1 MRTYILILFLAIGL
15 LAVITGANA
24 VTPGVLSSGSLGPAV
39 GFFPGTQNKSTGGQ
53 KKQATKPGTKNAT
66 GKQKPAATTGK
77 SKPSATTS
85 GPVHSKAGMIAANQV
100 DTFKLQVTPL
110 VKFFES
116 SLNFLADKRNPV
128 NEKKTI
134 ITQSYLKWCWDEEV
148 QVEDDLDEN
157 RLVPL
162 HKDMPA
168 YLSDVDFF
176 FKQARFIYDVQDVS
190 VETDARGLTYFKV
203 TANRNLKGLT
213 VNGDSV
219 NSNKV
224 RYLEINF
231 DSVKQ
236 QLKIVSIYTTKLN
249 EKEEMR
255 IWWNTLPVAW
265 KSILGNGK
273 KAGDIDLASIES
285 FNDTV
290 AMVAGAP
297 VPVDGNAFYQALS
310 GVVNSA
316 YVNLAGNRGI
326 GDLGPLYKL
335 SDLKALNLAG
345 TGVSD
350 LMPLR
355 NLNNLTE
362 LNLSGTGVTTLD
374 PLRYCSNITR
384 LNISATAVSDLSV
397 VPTYQALETLDISGT
412 PVSSIALLE
421 GMTHLKEL
429 NISNTAIQDLT
440 PVAGLVTLEEFNFSG
455 TRVTDLNP
463 LQSLKSLKTL
473 EFDST
478 EIRDLSPLKDLAN
491 LQTVSCNNSGV
502 KQQEALKFLTVH
514 PTTSLLYATKPLTEW
529 WRSMTPDWRNTFNLT
544 MELSDPPTP
553 GQLHV
558 LVLTDSINITGRLAI
573 TSLYPLQKLVLLRNL
588 QCQSTGITGFDP
600 LSGLK
605 ALTTINAANTKV
617 NKVQPLSGCTAL
629 EILNIDNTQVADLT
643 GLEGLKSLQLIFA
656 DNTPLDDKDA
666 LAFADRN
673 PVCTLVYQTYE
684 NETWWQSLNTTWKEI
699 FIKAINSSGNPDKI
713 QLEKIAGLRKVT
725 ISENFQVAD
734 LRPLTHLKRLAELEF
749 SGTTVSDLSP
759 LAQISSLKALR
770 CPKNPIS
777 DLTPVK
783 DLPALTEIDFSNT
796 LVNDLETIQNMVQLS
811 VLKFNGT
818 QIKNLKYLEKLVNL
832 TVLEFYNTKVGNISV
847 LDGMKRLVTVRMF
860 NTSVSEK
867 RAEQFRQT
875 HPDCEV
881 VFYKK

>member
-15 LAVITGANA
+15 SAMTTGANPLTTDI
-24 VTPGVLSSGSLGPAV
+24 VSSGASGPALA
-39 GFFPGTQNKSTGGQ
+39 FSPGPQNKSTGGQ
-53 KKQATKPGTKNAT
+53 KKQTTKSGSKSAT
-66 GKQKPAATTGK
+66 GKQKTSTTTGK
-77 SKPSATTS
+77 SKTPATTA

-176 FKQARFIYDVQDVS
+176 FRQARFSYDVQDVS

-231 DSVKQ
+231 DSVRQ

-255 IWWNTLPVAW
+255 NWWNTLPVAW

-273 KAGDIDLASIES
+273 KAGDTDLATIES

-290 AMVAGAP
+290 AMVAGVP
-297 VPVDGNAFYQALS
+297 VPVDGNAFYQAVS

-316 YVNLAGNRGI
+316 SVSLAGNHEI
-326 GDLGPLYKL
+326 QDLGPLYKL
-335 SDLKALNLAG
+335 SDLKTLDLSG
-345 TGVSD
+345 TRVSD

-355 NLNNLTE
+355 NLNNLNE
-362 LNLSGTGVTTLD
+362 LNLAGTGITTLD

-384 LNISATAVSDLSV
+384 LNIAATAVTDLSV
-397 VPTYQALETLDISGT
+397 VPTYQALEALDISGT
-412 PVSSIALLE
+412 PISSIALLE

-440 PVAGLVTLEEFNFSG
+440 PAAGFITLEEFNFSG
-455 TRVTDLNP
+455 TRVTDLTP
-463 LQSLKSLKTL
+463 IQSLKSLKIL
-473 EFDST
+473 VFDST
-478 EIRDLSPLKDLAN
+478 EIRNLSPLKDLTN

-502 KQQEALKFLTVH
+502 KQQEALNFLKDH
-514 PTTSLLYATKPLTEW
+514 PATSLLYATKPLTEW
-529 WRSMTPDWRNTFNLT
+529 WRSMTPDWRNTFNLA

-553 GQLHV
+553 EQLHV

-573 TSLYPLQKLVLLRNL
+573 TSLYPLQKLILLRNL
-588 QCQSTGITGFDP
+588 QCQSTGISSFDP

-629 EILNIDNTQVADLT
+629 ETLNIDNTQVADLA
-643 GLEGLKSLQLIFA
+643 GLEGLKSLQLVFA

-673 PVCTLVYQTYE
+673 PACTLVYQTYE
-684 NETWWQSLNTTWKEI
+684 NETWWQSLNPTWKEI
-699 FIKAINSSGNPDKI
+699 FMKSVSISGNPDKV
-713 QLEKIAGLRKVT
+713 QLEKIAGLQKVT
-725 ISENFQVAD
+725 ILENFQVAD
-734 LRPLTHLKRLAELEF
+734 LRPLTHLKRLAGLEF
-749 SGTTVSDLSP
+749 SGTTVSDLGP
-759 LAQISSLKALR
+759 LTQMPQLKALR

-783 DLPALTEIDFSNT
+783 DLPDLTELDFSNT
-796 LVNDLETIQNMVQLS
+796 LVNDLEAIQNMVQLS

-847 LDGMKRLVTVRMF
+847 LDGMKRLVSVRMF